1 MFIAGESKKALKLRR
16 SAMFSGSQNISL
28 LRSFKFVGCFGSI
41 NISSLRDSRTRTSKR
56 ESLVSSS

>member
-1 MFIAGESKKALKLRR
+1 
-16 SAMFSGSQNISL
+16 MFSGSQNISL

-41 NISSLRDSRTRTSKR
+41 NISSLRDFRTRTSKR